1 VGLFPLL
8 KNSKNYYTYTTEYN
22 KVNQKMDNMNPAT
35 KIIGLAAKAS
45 GILTLPILLIGLFFW
60 VFSQGS
66 FDNVWEKLNQVSG
79 NQTFILLLVA
89 IILTFSLI
97 FGLAWLWYSLEDK
110 KLNQNNALSLKVPP
124 SIPSDSDESQKKT
137 SVSSPE
143 KP

>member
-1 VGLFPLL
+1 
-8 KNSKNYYTYTTEYN
+8 
-22 KVNQKMDNMNPAT
+22 MNPAT